1 MRRLKSVYKKHPF
14 LYAVLGVF
22 LFLIPTLFLMRE
34 KTGFVSQ
41 RISQTA
47 SCDAQTIACD
57 LQFQENKSSAC
68 GAFQSLA
75 VDNLI
80 SRDDSPCKGMDR
92 AVVERVLQDACTNG
106 CINSTIT
113 PIATG
118 EPTQV
123 PSSTASPSPTT
134 VPTLTKIP
142 TAGLSATPSPSTMP
156 AKTNVIVEFSLK
168 RPGIG
173 KGLSENPRP
182 IMKQTRVFSAIYDS
196 SNPEIILGSR
206 EIVVEFD
213 GDTYNGKIPMNFP
226 EKGEYVF
233 GFNMENSLPIKKN
246 VFINLDETVKLP
258 RITLTPGDMAPTDGV
273 LDIFDFNELINC
285 YGDDSCVSKG
295 ADLNSDGIID
305 AKDLNILLR
314 SFALRTSSL

>member
-1 MRRLKSVYKKHPF
+1 
-14 LYAVLGVF
+14 
-22 LFLIPTLFLMRE
+22 MRE
-34 KTGFVSQ
+34 KTGIVSQ

-57 LQFQENKSSAC
+57 LQFQENKSAAC

-92 AVVERVLQDACTNG
+92 AVVEGVLQDACTNG
-106 CINSTIT
+106 CIATTTT
-113 PIATG
+113 PVAIVD
-118 EPTQV
+118 PTQ
-123 PSSTASPSPTT
+123 TPSPTDLLSPT
-134 VPTLTKIP
+134 RVPTLT
-142 TAGLSATPSPSTMP
+142 PSTMP
-156 AKTNVIVEFSLK
+156 VKTNVIIEFSLK

-173 KGLSENPRP
+173 KGLSENPHP